1 MHPEQGG
8 NPLIDAVLRQV
19 TRLPLR
25 LRRRTQQARLGQQQS
40 RRRGAGM
47 EFDQIKEYLYGDP
60 VRSINWAAT
69 ARRGSAMPL
78 MNVYHEEQDF
88 TVMLLVD
95 LSASM
100 DFGST
105 RLTKKTRAAEI
116 CASVA
121 YSALLGH
128 NRVGF
133 LGVTSAVESYLPPGQ
148 TPGSERAIVERILA
162 ATSAATPVDFQ
173 LAVSVL
179 ERRVKPPALVFC
191 LSDFLTDDIP
201 GLARALTRLQRRYE
215 GIALR
220 LTDPLETTLPAGTAR
235 IVTRDLETNRVR
247 AFSLTRKNHQRMA
260 AQARMYEAQLD
271 AVFQQCGVPH
281 RTITPHSNYY
291 HDLCSLFS
299 SPPRRVIA

>member
-8 NPLIDAVLRQV
+8 NPLIETILRQV

-25 LRRRTQQARLGQQQS
+25 LRRHAQQTRLGQQQS
-40 RRRGAGM
+40 RRHGAGM
-47 EFDQIKEYLYGDP
+47 EFDQLKEYLYGDP

-69 ARRGSAMPL
+69 ARRGSATPL

-121 YSALLGH
+121 YSALMSH

-133 LGVTSAVESYLPPGQ
+133 LGVTSGVEAYLPPGQ
-148 TPGSERAIVERILA
+148 APGYPRAIVERIMA
-162 ATSAATPVDFQ
+162 ATTAAAPVDFQ
-173 LAVSVL
+173 LAVTVL

-201 GLARALTRLQRRYE
+201 DLARALTRLQRRYE
-215 GIALR
+215 CLALR
-220 LTDPLETTLPAGTAR
+220 LTDPLETTFPVGTAC

-260 AQARMYEAQLD
+260 AQARAYAAQLD
-271 AVFQQCGVPH
+271 TVFQQCGVAH
-281 RTITPHSNYY
+281 RTITPHCNYY
-291 HDLCSLFS
+291 HDLCRLFLVD
-299 SPPRRVIA
+299 PRRVIA